1 MSEAASTSNI
11 VLFESSDGEVR
22 LDVAV
27 DAGKD
32 EIWLNRS
39 QMSLLF
45 DRDVKT
51 IGKHIA
57 NALKEE
63 LENSPKPTVAK
74 FATVQKE
81 GNREVERQV
90 EYYNLDVIISVGYR
104 VKSQRG
110 VEFRRWATDVLR
122 RYIVEGHAE
131 NEKRLAQL
139 AQVISVMER
148 LPQEIGAA
156 QILEIV
162 KSYAPALDLLDDY
175 DHQRLVRPDGSKG
188 VYVLSYEEC
197 RDLIGSLRFASESD
211 IFGVEKDDS
220 FHSSIAAIYQSFGD
234 QEIYPSVQEKAA
246 NLLYFVVKNHSFH
259 DGDKRIAASLFLYF
273 LDRNGLLYEDGRKLI
288 GDDALVATTIMI
300 AESRPDEKEAMVS
313 LVMNFLTLGAQ

>member
-1 MSEAASTSNI
+1 MSEAASTSSI
-11 VLFESSDGEVR
+11 VLFESADGEVR

-45 DRDVKT
+45 DRDIKT

-63 LENSPKPTVAK
+63 LEDSPKPVVAK
-74 FATVQKE
+74 FATTASDGKSY
-81 GNREVERQV
+81 QV

-122 RYIVEGHAE
+122 RYIVEGRAE

-197 RDLIGSLRFASESD
+197 RDLIGSLRFAGESD

-220 FHSSIAAIYQSFGD
+220 FHSSIAAIYQSFGG

-259 DGDKRIAASLFLYF
+259 DGNKRIAASLFLYF

-313 LVMNFLTLGAQ
+313 LVMNFLALGAQ

>member
-11 VLFESSDGEVR
+11 VLFESADGEVR

-27 DAGKD
+27 DVGKD

-45 DRDVKT
+45 DRDIKT

-63 LENSPKPTVAK
+63 LEDSPKPTVAK

-81 GNREVERQV
+81 GDREVERQV

-122 RYIVEGHAE
+122 RYIVEGRAE

-175 DHQRLVRPDGSKG
+175 DHQRLVRPDGT
-188 VYVLSYEEC
+188 
-197 RDLIGSLRFASESD
+197 
-211 IFGVEKDDS
+211 
-220 FHSSIAAIYQSFGD
+220 SSTATAFCT
-234 QEIYPSVQEKAA
+234 
-246 NLLYFVVKNHSFH
+246 
-259 DGDKRIAASLFLYF
+259 RMAAS
-273 LDRNGLLYEDGRKLI
+273 
-288 GDDALVATTIMI
+288 
-300 AESRPDEKEAMVS
+300 SSAMTHS
-313 LVMNFLTLGAQ
+313 WPPP

>member
-1 MSEAASTSNI
+1 MSEAASTSSI
-11 VLFESSDGEVR
+11 VLFESADGEVR

-45 DRDVKT
+45 DRDIKT

-63 LENSPKPTVAK
+63 LEDSPKPVVAK
-74 FATVQKE
+74 FATTASDGKSY
-81 GNREVERQV
+81 QV

-122 RYIVEGHAE
+122 RYIVEGRAE

-175 DHQRLVRPDGSKG
+175 DHQRLARPDGSKG

-197 RDLIGSLRFASESD
+197 RDLIGSLRFAGESD

-220 FHSSIAAIYQSFGD
+220 FHSSIAAIYQSFGG

-259 DGDKRIAASLFLYF
+259 DGNKRIAASLFLYF

-313 LVMNFLTLGAQ
+313 LVMNFLALGAQ

>member
-27 DAGKD
+27 DVGKD

-122 RYIVEGHAE
+122 RYIVEGRAE
-131 NEKRLAQL
+131 NAKRLAQL

-220 FHSSIAAIYQSFGD
+220 FHSSIAAIYQSFGARR
-234 QEIYPSVQEKAA
+234 YTPPCRRRR
-246 NLLYFVVKNHSFH
+246 
-259 DGDKRIAASLFLYF
+259 RICCTS
-273 LDRNGLLYEDGRKLI
+273 
-288 GDDALVATTIMI
+288 
-300 AESRPDEKEAMVS
+300 S
-313 LVMNFLTLGAQ
+313 